1 MSAVL
6 SFFWLGL
13 ELEFVGPVFV
23 LMFLL
28 IILLIGD
35 RVFLVFIKAKEV
47 DHKYEAI
54 YEKLQNLACRLEVRN
69 IRLYKTFYLPANV
82 YILHPYFGSPALI
95 FSMDFFDN
103 ADKELINSVLEKAVR
118 QVKSK
123 KSKFA
128 QLVSLFQFSLMSP
141 RYIFESLGMKAIGVL
156 YAFLLF
162 PLEYIKDFVVG
173 QSIKNSS
180 SVVELNNETQVA
192 YYLDKFKS
200 NHTSYLVDLGKDF
213 ALYQREERGLWDVLL
228 NSYGRTLNRYNHE
241 RFDERESQ

>member
-1 MSAVL
+1 MA
-6 SFFWLGL
+6 FFWLGI
-13 ELEFVGPVFV
+13 ELEYIGPLLV
-23 LMFLL
+23 LLFLAL
-28 IILLIGD
+28 IVLIGD

-47 DHKYEAI
+47 DHKYEEI
-54 YEKLQNLACRLEVRN
+54 YEKIQNLACRLEVRN

-82 YILHPYFGSPALI
+82 YILHPYFASPALI

-103 ADKELINSVLEKAVR
+103 ADEEIIGSVLEKAVR

-123 KSKFA
+123 KSRFA
-128 QLVSLFQFSLMSP
+128 QLISLFQFCLMSP
-141 RYIFESLGMKAIGVL
+141 RYFFESIGLKAVGVL
-156 YAFLLF
+156 YAFFLF

-200 NHTSYLVDLGKDF
+200 NHTSCLVDLGKDF
-213 ALYQREERGLWDVLL
+213 SLYQRAERGLWDVLL
-228 NSYGRTLNRYNHE
+228 NSYGRTVNRYNHE